1 MNKANNYT
9 TIIPVDDKLLEV
21 TVKVLPQKSKEAS
34 RWENICQWG
43 QSFAKQKKVSPDK
56 VNTTIS
62 KRRYG
67 AN

>member
-21 TVKVLPQKSKEAS
+21 TVKVLPQKIKEAS
-34 RWENICQWG
+34 RWENICQQG
-43 QSFAKQKKVSPDK
+43 QDFAKQKKISSNKVDK
-56 VNTTIS
+56 IIS

-67 AN
+67 QS

>member
-21 TVKVLPQKSKEAS
+21 TVKVLPQKTNGAS

-43 QSFAKQKKVSPDK
+43 QNFAKQKKISSNK
-56 VNTTIS
+56 VDEVIG

-67 AN
+67 KN